1 MSSFES
7 VVSGYWW
14 TLLLRGIVAILFG
27 VIAFVWPGVTLG
39 ALVLLFGAYAFVD
52 GVAGI
57 ILGIK
62 DFGDRERWWAT
73 LLAGI
78 VGVAAGVL
86 TFMMPGITA
95 LALLALIAVWAIVH
109 GIFEIVA
116 AVRLRHAIEG
126 EWLLGLVGALSV
138 AFGVLML
145 MFPGAG
151 ALAVVFWI
159 GAFAIASGVAL
170 IALGFR
176 VRRVAHAVRA

>member
-1 MSSFES
+1 MNMIATER
-7 VVSGYWW
+7 
-14 TLLLRGIVAILFG
+14 RGIVAILFG

-39 ALVLLFGAYAFVD
+39 ALVLLFGVYAFVD

-62 DFGDRERWWAT
+62 DYGERERWWAT

-78 VGVAAGVL
+78 VGVAAGIL

-95 LALLALIAVWAIVH
+95 LALLALIAVWAILH

-116 AVRLRHAIEG
+116 AVRLRHSIHG
-126 EWLLGLVGALSV
+126 EWLMGFIGALSV

-151 ALAVVFWI
+151 ALAVVIWI
-159 GAFAIASGVAL
+159 GAFAIASGIAL

-176 VRRVAHAVRA
+176 VRKIAHAVHA